1 MPYIKPEQRELLDPV
16 IDAVAEEIIAID
28 RSSAESQW
36 TGMMN
41 YAVSRLAVKLLPARN
56 YNSMSR
62 MHGVLADVPMEWYR
76 RMMAP
81 YEDEKIAQNGDVYE

>member
-1 MPYIKPEQRELLDPV
+1 MPYIKPEQRELLDPL
-16 IDAVAEEIIAID
+16 INDLAKTITAIEH
-28 RSSAESQW
+28 SSAESQW
-36 TGMMN
+36 PGLLN
-41 YAVSRLAVKLLPARN
+41 YAVTRLAVKLLPVLN